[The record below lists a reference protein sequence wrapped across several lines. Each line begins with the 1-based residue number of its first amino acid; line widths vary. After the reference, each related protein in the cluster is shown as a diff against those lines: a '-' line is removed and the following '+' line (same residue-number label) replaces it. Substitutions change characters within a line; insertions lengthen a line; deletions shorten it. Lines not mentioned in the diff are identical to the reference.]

1 MLKPSKLLR
10 SSWPKVRPERK
21 NGSVGYLVDARG
33 NGWTGKTRFF
43 FQKKDEALR
52 KAKELANDYRELGEK
67 GAKFKH
73 ENFSFLLSLNLQLQ
87 QTREKFNLTN
97 LTFEQVFAGFH
108 SFRENQ
114 LKEMQDSNNVPS
126 VSEAAKQWFQ
136 DKTAQFGGKGGKTL
150 AVEIQLAACDGEWF
164 FENLNRYTDKYFA
177 IASRIRVTNYFSI
190 RGHPERIR

>member
-10 SSWPKVRPERK
+10 SRWPKVRPERK

-73 ENFSFLLSLNLQLQ
+73 ENFSLLLSLNLQLK
-87 QTREKFNLTN
+87 QTREKF
-97 LTFEQVFAGFH
+97 EAVFGAWHGRKYCLMTPCCITSSPFLISRAFNSRWMAWVQQGVIRQYFLSCHLANAG
-108 SFRENQ
+108 
-114 LKEMQDSNNVPS
+114 SN
-126 VSEAAKQWFQ
+126 F
-136 DKTAQFGGKGGKTL
+136 
-150 AVEIQLAACDGEWF
+150 
-164 FENLNRYTDKYFA
+164 
-177 IASRIRVTNYFSI
+177 
-190 RGHPERIR
+190 